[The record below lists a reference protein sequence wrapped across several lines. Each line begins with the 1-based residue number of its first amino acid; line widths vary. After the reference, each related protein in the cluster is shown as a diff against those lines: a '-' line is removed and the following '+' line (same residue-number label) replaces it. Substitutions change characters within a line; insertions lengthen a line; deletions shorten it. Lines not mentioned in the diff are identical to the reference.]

1 MAERHRPRGSRAV
14 RAVLI
19 LVAYPRRAQA
29 ERAARLLVRERVLAC
44 ATTVPGAR
52 AFYFW
57 RGREEAG
64 ASTLLQGKTIAARS
78 RDAVRRIAETHPD
91 QVPEILVLDIV
102 GGHPGYL
109 AWVAEE
115 VRRK

>member
-1 MAERHRPRGSRAV
+1 VAERRKPRGSRAGP
-14 RAVLI
+14 AVLI

-52 AFYFW
+52 AFYHW
-57 RGREEAG
+57 RGREEA
-64 ASTLLQGKTIAARS
+64 APSTLLYGKTTAARS
-78 RDAVRRIAETHPD
+78 REAVRRIRESHPD
-91 QVPEILVLDIV
+91 EVPEILVLDIV

-115 VRRK
+115 VRPR

>member
-1 MAERHRPRGSRAV
+1 VAERRKPRGSRAV

-19 LVAYPRRAQA
+19 LVAYPRRDQA
-29 ERAARLLVRERVLAC
+29 ERAARLLVRERVVAC

-52 AFYFW
+52 AIYFW
-57 RGREEAG
+57 RGREEAA
-64 ASTLLQGKTIAARS
+64 ASTLLHGKTTAARS

-102 GGHPGYL
+102 GGDPGYL
-109 AWVAEE
+109 AWVAKE